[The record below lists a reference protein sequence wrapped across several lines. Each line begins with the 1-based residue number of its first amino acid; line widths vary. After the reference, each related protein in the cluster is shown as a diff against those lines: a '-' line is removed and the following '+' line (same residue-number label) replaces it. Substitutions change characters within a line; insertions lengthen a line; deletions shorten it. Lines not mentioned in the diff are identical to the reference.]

1 MQWTYS
7 VIVKSE
13 ASKKVSEA
21 MKDLTSSQENAAQT
35 FKEVNNILTGNFQES
50 LVAVLD
56 DRLREWQDSEE
67 EGGMAQHFQQ
77 VHDNLL
83 EVRAALVMLLDL
95 KEGSFTNTLNAF
107 KLASDAMKETG
118 ATMNDA
124 IAKIYTEKY
133 DMDELEAK
141 AISSVRGVYGQIP
154 SSVIDPESET
164 YLSMDEE
171 GKEFQGFTDKFL
183 TGAIGSWEEILQ
195 GFPDFLASQ
204 VIDELGNFFDNIS
217 QRSGKKIFEEILGEE
232 GEGSLIF
239 LKQVMKGFLT
249 TQEEFEKLKKSAS
262 EIDKILAQEPKEG
275 FGKDP
280 IKAFEPI
287 WDELKNTFQEKLKKS
302 IQEKGSPFLKD
313 ETTLSVVDVLVD
325 DLFGRA
331 REILVERLNISG
343 RKNLP
348 PIPTAFQTARK
359 DVSNFNIESLSEDI
373 KQYMSQGNDPFGLT
387 PLKEELE
394 KVLLKSKADFETAD
408 DDVLL
413 KNVIVKNLEDA
424 DLPTIIKES
433 LSAFLVNYMDDM
445 AENVTFEMENMFATV
460 QNEMDKIFMIE
471 KIGASLGGVVEM
483 IESFNELPSD
493 TQTEITDP
501 EVNRNTTIDLEY
513 MLINNFKESKD
524 KLWDV
529 QNFLENL
536 IFQNYLKLEQMWGD
550 IGGRLSILMTALSN
564 IEIKDETPATSTHI

>member
-1 MQWTYS
+1 PDTAIQYREDPFD
-7 VIVKSE
+7 VQKG
-13 ASKKVSEA
+13 
-21 MKDLTSSQENAAQT
+21 SSH
-35 FKEVNNILTGNFQES
+35 
-50 LVAVLD
+50 
-56 DRLREWQDSEE
+56 W
-67 EGGMAQHFQQ
+67 
-77 VHDNLL
+77 DN
-83 EVRAALVMLLDL
+83 
-95 KEGSFTNTLNAF
+95 
-107 KLASDAMKETG
+107 
-118 ATMNDA
+118 
-124 IAKIYTEKY
+124 
-133 DMDELEAK
+133 
-141 AISSVRGVYGQIP
+141 
-154 SSVIDPESET
+154 
-164 YLSMDEE
+164 
-171 GKEFQGFTDKFL
+171 
-183 TGAIGSWEEILQ
+183 
-195 GFPDFLASQ
+195 
-204 VIDELGNFFDNIS
+204 
-217 QRSGKKIFEEILGEE
+217 
-232 GEGSLIF
+232 
-239 LKQVMKGFLT
+239 
-249 TQEEFEKLKKSAS
+249 
-262 EIDKILAQEPKEG
+262 
-275 FGKDP
+275 
-280 IKAFEPI
+280 
-287 WDELKNTFQEKLKKS
+287 LKNTFQEKLKKS